1 MARTGNTTQINVTV
15 PKILD
20 KRLRE
25 LAQEQGRSFSN
36 LIAWLLTQAIKK
48 EG

>member
-1 MARTGNTTQINVTV
+1 MARIGNTTQINVTV
-15 PKILD
+15 PKILE

-25 LAQEQGRSFSN
+25 MAQEQGRSFSN
-36 LIAWLLTQAIKK
+36 LIARLLAQAIEK

>member
-1 MARTGNTTQINVTV
+1 MARIRNTTQINVTV
-15 PKILD
+15 PKMLN

-25 LAQEQGRSFSN
+25 MAQEQGRSFSN
-36 LIAWLLTQAIKK
+36 LIAWLLTQAIEK